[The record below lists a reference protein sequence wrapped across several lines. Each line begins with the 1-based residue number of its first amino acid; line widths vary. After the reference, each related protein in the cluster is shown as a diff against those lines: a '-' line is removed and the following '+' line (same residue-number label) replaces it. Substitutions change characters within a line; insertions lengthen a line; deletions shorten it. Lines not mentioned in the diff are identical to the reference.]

1 MKNVNVKEW
10 VGMFEEIG
18 LSHEQM
24 KQWHKVFEARH
35 PAVHE
40 SFLVWLGMPPKE
52 VERIR
57 LESR

>member
-1 MKNVNVKEW
+1 
-10 VGMFEEIG
+10 MFQEIG

-35 PAVHE
+35 PAGHE
-40 SFLVWLGMPPKE
+40 GFLLWLGLPPKE
-52 VERIR
+52 VEQIR